1 MSAIG
6 IDFGTTNSVVAQY
19 SAGSVEVLRV
29 DEPPGDLEFAG
40 FHKVLPS
47 VFALGPDRQPLFG
60 WSAKRQTRSKIEAVK
75 RLFATEDTITVGDET
90 FFVEEIAAMLFGY
103 MRKAALDQGVEFD
116 RAVVTVPA
124 NSRGLARYR
133 TKLCAGMAGIEVAA
147 LINEPTAAAM
157 AFGLKASEDQ
167 TILVVDWGGGTLDVT
182 ILGSIGGVFVEEASK
197 GIQRLGG
204 IDFDKAL
211 ERKLLE
217 DLPDSI
223 KWSEADQGNFRL
235 EVERAKLAL
244 SYQEETSLALPGE
257 GRRLLTRK
265 KLNEWVSPL
274 LERCAEPIQT
284 CLADRKMS
292 PGSID
297 HVLLVGGTCMMPAV
311 RDFVSEL
318 LGREPVRSADVNA
331 MTAIGQ
337 GAAVAA
343 AILSGEHDADFFV
356 STEHALG
363 TIVHD
368 EHGQPYFSVLI
379 PRNHKL
385 PAKESDSFVPVR
397 DYQDSVNFRVV
408 EGDDKAPLDH
418 EDNVVLKEWV
428 VPLPARP
435 AAETQLDVTYEY
447 DVNGIV
453 HVTVTD
459 RTSGDLLLKDDVAFM
474 SGRDARELVSMA
486 GRVESV
492 LDAALESLPPAR
504 SLRPE
509 VTELLERA
517 RAKVIPFVPEPEAK
531 RLADLSAELEEAAD
545 GEGCEAAMSTL
556 DEALRR
562 YAYLY

>member
-19 SAGSVEVLRV
+19 SAGGVEVLRV
-29 DEPPGDLEFAG
+29 DEPPVEWEFAG

-60 WSAKRQTRSKIEAVK
+60 WRAKRQALSKIEAVK
-75 RLFATEDTITVGDET
+75 RLFATEDCITIGNET
-90 FFVEEIAAMLFGY
+90 FFVEEVAAMLFGY
-103 MRKAALDQGVEFD
+103 LRKAALEQGVDFD

-133 TKLCAGMAGIEVAA
+133 TKLCAGMSGIEVAA

-157 AFGLKASEDQ
+157 AFGLKANEDQ

-182 ILGSIGGVFVEEASK
+182 ILGCVGGVFMEEASK

-211 ERKLLE
+211 EKHLTA
-217 DLPDSI
+217 DVPDHM
-223 KWSEADQGNFRL
+223 KWGEADRNNFRL
-235 EVERAKLAL
+235 EVERAKIGL
-244 SYQEETSLALPGE
+244 SYQDEVSIPFPDGS
-257 GRRLLTRK
+257 RRLLGRK
-265 KLNEWVSPL
+265 KLNEWIAPL
-274 LERCAEPIQT
+274 LQRCAEPIQT
-284 CLADRKMS
+284 CLTDRRMS

-318 LGREPVRSADVNA
+318 LGREPVRSAEVNA

-363 TIVHD
+363 TVALD
-368 EHGQPYFSVLI
+368 DHGEPSFSVLI

-385 PAKESDSFVPVR
+385 PAKESHSFVPVR
-397 DYQDSVNFRVV
+397 DYQDSIDFKVI

-428 VPLPARP
+428 VALPARP
-435 AAETQLDVTYEY
+435 ATETQLDVTYEY

-459 RTSGDLLLKDDVAFM
+459 RASGELLLKDDVAFM
-474 SGRDARELVSMA
+474 SGQDARELVSMA

-492 LDAALESLPPAR
+492 LDAAQDSLPPAR
-504 SLRPE
+504 NLPPE

-531 RLADLSAELEEAAD
+531 RLEDLAAELEEAAN
-545 GEGCEAAMSTL
+545 GEDSDATMSTL

>member
-29 DEPPGDLEFAG
+29 DEPPSDWEFAG

-47 VFALGPDRQPLFG
+47 VFALAQERQPLFG
-60 WSAKRQTRSKIEAVK
+60 WRAKRQTGSKIEAVK
-75 RLFATEDTITVGDET
+75 RLFATEDSIAIGDET
-90 FFVEEIAAMLFGY
+90 FFVEEVAAMLFGY
-103 MRKAALDQGVEFD
+103 LRKAALEQGVDFD

-157 AFGLKASEDQ
+157 AFGLKASDDQ

-182 ILGSIGGVFVEEASK
+182 ILGCIGGVFVEEASK

-204 IDFDKAL
+204 LDFDK
-211 ERKLLE
+211 EMGRRLLE
-217 DLPDSI
+217 DIPDSI
-223 KWSEADQGNFRL
+223 KWSDDDHGGFRL
-235 EVERAKLAL
+235 DVERAKIAL
-244 SYQEETSLALPGE
+244 SYQDEADVALPGQ
-257 GRRLLTRK
+257 GARRITRR
-265 KLNEWVSPL
+265 KLNEWIAPL

-284 CLADRKMS
+284 CLADKKMS

-297 HVLLVGGTCMMPAV
+297 DVLLVGGTCMMPAV

-318 LGREPVRSADVNA
+318 LGREPVRSNDVNA
-331 MTAIGQ
+331 MTAIGR

-363 TIVHD
+363 TIALD
-368 EHGQPYFSVLI
+368 EHGEPSFSVLI

-385 PAKESDSFVPVR
+385 PAKETESFVPVR
-397 DYQDSVNFRVV
+397 DYQDSINFKVI
-408 EGDDKAPLDH
+408 EGDDKVALGH

-428 VPLPARP
+428 VALPARP

-459 RTSGDLLLKDDVAFM
+459 RPSGELLLKDDVAFM
-474 SGRDARELVSMA
+474 SGRDARELVAMA

-492 LDAALESLPPAR
+492 LDDAHESLPAAR
-504 SLRPE
+504 NLRPE
-509 VTELLERA
+509 VTELLARA
-517 RAKVIPFVPEPEAK
+517 RTKVIPFVPEPEAK
-531 RLADLSAELEEAAD
+531 RLEDLAAELEEAAND
-545 GEGCEAAMSTL
+545 DESEAAMSSL